1 VPFNPDT
8 WREGQRRVLLQ
19 APLSPKMSFGVV
31 TRELVTELERLG
43 VTFASGPLRP
53 DPEPGF
59 EHIWARQAPQDS
71 LAFYY
76 DFRVGP
82 CALRAERIVRY
93 TMWETTLIPHEQI
106 SEANV
111 TCALVYVPCR
121 QNLLA
126 HRAQGLRAPLKLLR
140 HGVNTTR
147 FPLLERARRA
157 NEPYTF
163 GAVGAFSPRKGIDV
177 LIRAFEDEFA
187 PREHVRL
194 LLKSSVED
202 HHLEPRDPRVE
213 IVVGMFDDAGL
224 LDILRA
230 FDAFV
235 QPSRGEGFGLPAL
248 EAMATGLPVIATNW
262 SGMADFLD
270 PDDSLPLEYT
280 LENPGGYGVYTA
292 RFWGQWAEP
301 SYEHLRALLRWLYEH
316 PDDGAAL
323 GRRAAAR
330 VRRDW
335 TWAGPARQLYD
346 DLDALA
352 HGITPADAL
361 LG

>member
-1 VPFNPDT
+1 
-8 WREGQRRVLLQ
+8 
-19 APLSPKMSFGVV
+19 
-31 TRELVTELERLG
+31 
-43 VTFASGPLRP
+43 
-53 DPEPGF
+53 
-59 EHIWARQAPQDS
+59 
-71 LAFYY
+71 
-76 DFRVGP
+76 
-82 CALRAERIVRY
+82 
-93 TMWETTLIPHEQI
+93 
-106 SEANV
+106 
-111 TCALVYVPCR
+111 
-121 QNLLA
+121 
-126 HRAQGLRAPLKLLR
+126 
-140 HGVNTTR
+140 
-147 FPLLERARRA
+147 
-157 NEPYTF
+157 
-163 GAVGAFSPRKGIDV
+163 
-177 LIRAFEDEFA
+177 
-187 PREHVRL
+187 
-194 LLKSSVED
+194 
-202 HHLEPRDPRVE
+202 
-213 IVVGMFDDAGL
+213 
-224 LDILRA
+224 
-230 FDAFV
+230 
-235 QPSRGEGFGLPAL
+235 LPAL